1 MVTVDTHPTTSG
13 LAPLTRRSTAE
24 IVAEQLRTAIT
35 RGELPPGGQLGEID
49 LANRLGVSRGPLREA
64 MQRLVQEG
72 LLRSEPHRGL
82 FVIDLDDDDVRDI
95 YRARSA
101 IERAAC
107 RRILEGDRAAA
118 VSRLRAAHAQ
128 MATAAASADADALT
142 DADHYFHQT
151 LVSASG
157 SPRLERMAETL
168 LVETRMCLLALQ
180 GTTRHSGD
188 TIDEHR
194 GLVDAIEAGDEEL
207 LLSSLE
213 AHMTEAVDRLTR
225 HR

>member
-1 MVTVDTHPTTSG
+1 MTVDTGQAVGG
-13 LAPLTRRSTAE
+13 LGPLTRRSTAE

-49 LANRLGVSRGPLREA
+49 LASRLGVSRGPLREA

-82 FVIDLDDDDVRDI
+82 FVIDLDDADVRDI
-95 YRARSA
+95 YRARFA

-107 RRILEGDRAAA
+107 ELILGGDRVEA
-118 VSRLRAAHAQ
+118 VARLRKAHAG
-128 MATAAASADADALT
+128 MAAASAAGDADALV
-142 DADHYFHQT
+142 DADHFFHQT

-194 GLVDAIEAGDEEL
+194 GLVDAIEAGDAAL
-207 LLSSLE
+207 VLSSLE
-213 AHMTEAVDRLTR
+213 AHMAEAVERLTR